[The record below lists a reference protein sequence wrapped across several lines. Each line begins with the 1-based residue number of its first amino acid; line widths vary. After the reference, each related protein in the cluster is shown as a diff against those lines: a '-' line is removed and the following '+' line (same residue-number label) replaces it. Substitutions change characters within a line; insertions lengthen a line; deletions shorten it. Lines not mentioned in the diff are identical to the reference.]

1 MSRDLSLN
9 LLALLALVGD
19 FALVLTGH
27 SVPPLLETI
36 STVTVGAAAGA
47 AIPRTRVA

>member
-27 SVPPLLETI
+27 TVPPLLETI

-47 AIPRTRVA
+47 AIPRTRSV